1 MAVSSLGV
9 GSGLD
14 LSSIITGLMQVEQ
27 QPLLALQ
34 KKEASYQSRIS
45 SLGTLKSALSSLQ
58 TAATSLIP
66 NITQSANDKFTSLK
80 VSTGDNTIVTTT
92 TSTGA
97 VASNYTLKNISLATA
112 EQIRKTEGTL
122 GIPGSGTGTLSIKV
136 GTGTAVDVSVT
147 GGSSLSD
154 IAKAINDAKPDVTAT
169 VINDGTTN
177 HLVISAKKTGASNT
191 VSITGSAGWTGFNFK
206 PTTAPA
212 STNAWTQQQN
222 AASASVEVNG
232 LTVTSDNNT
241 ITTAISGL
249 TINLLKESSSGTT
262 LSVTQDSTTNITAAL
277 NSFIKAYNDAAS
289 SMKSL
294 GAYNATTKVAG
305 ALQGDTTLRGAQSQ
319 IFNLLTSKQGTGD
332 YTVLADI
339 GIALQKDGTLKLD
352 SSKLNKAIESDFSAV
367 ANLTSAVGTAF
378 KSGLETLI
386 GTSGN
391 ITSITES
398 ANRMIKE
405 LDRRQEALQ
414 DRLIKVQERYTKQFS
429 ALDTLIASMNQTS
442 SSLTQMLANLPGSS
456 SSSNN

>member
-1 MAVSSLGV
+1 MAISSLGA
-9 GSGLD
+9 GSGLN
-14 LSSIITGLMQVEQ
+14 LSGILTSLMEVEQ

-34 KKEASYQSRIS
+34 KKEASYLSRIS
-45 SLGTLKSALSSLQ
+45 SLGNLKSALSTLQ
-58 TAATSLIP
+58 TAAANLIP
-66 NITQSANDKFTSLK
+66 DSTVSASEKFTSLK
-80 VSTGDNTIVTTT
+80 ASAADNTIATAT

-97 VASNYTLKNISLATA
+97 LASTYTLKNISLATA

-122 GIPGSGTGTLSIKV
+122 SIPASGTGTLSIKV

-154 IAKAINDAKPDVTAT
+154 IAKAINDAKPDVTAS

-191 VSITGSAGWTGFNFK
+191 VSITGSAGWEGFNFK
-206 PTTAPA
+206 PPATPA

-222 AASASVEVNG
+222 AASASVDVNG

-262 LSVTQDSTTNITAAL
+262 LSVTQDSTTSITAAL

-294 GAYNATTKVAG
+294 GAYNETTKVAG
-305 ALQGDTTLRGAQSQ
+305 ALQGDATLRGAQSQ
-319 IFNLLTSKQGTGD
+319 IFNLLTSKQGAGN
-332 YTVLADI
+332 YTMLADI
-339 GIALQKDGTLKLD
+339 GVALQKDGTLKLD
-352 SSKLNKAIESDFSAV
+352 TSKLNKAIESDFSAV

-378 KSGLETLI
+378 KSGLESLV

-391 ITSITES
+391 ITSVTES

-414 DRLIKVQERYTKQFS
+414 SRLIRVQERYTKQFS

-456 SSSNN
+456 SNSNN